1 MEGKS
6 IGNVLTV
13 DRQSEVNIKSML
25 RITLAAG
32 PVLPCLCIPPV
43 HIALFR
49 ISHMGTPNFQEVEC
63 VRDVV
68 LVL

>member
-13 DRQSEVNIKSML
+13 GGQSEVSIRSML
-25 RITLAAG
+25 RITLAVG
-32 PVLPCLCIPPV
+32 LSLPWLCIPSV
-43 HIALFR
+43 HIVLFR
-49 ISHMGTPNFQEVEC
+49 ISHMGTPNFQEVGC
-63 VRDVV
+63 VRDTV